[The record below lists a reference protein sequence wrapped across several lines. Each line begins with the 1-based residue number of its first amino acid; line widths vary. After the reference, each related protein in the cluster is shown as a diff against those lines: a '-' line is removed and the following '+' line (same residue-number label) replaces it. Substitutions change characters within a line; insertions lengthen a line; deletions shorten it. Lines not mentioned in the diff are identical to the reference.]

1 MRSALA
7 VVNNICELDATFLAE
22 ISSAWD
28 GCQKYF
34 YRSLARHSRL
44 QTALLAPAK
53 DIGLGSVERCKGFTA
68 HLLQLLVRQRQS
80 LTALTEQWILLRR
93 LLSCIQEIDK
103 RLSADREYNVALPPQ
118 RSFQHWTD
126 KLQQL
131 SMQCVMVLEELSW
144 FIQCCPTE
152 EQMKCSDNERTDVK
166 GNVFLSSGPEEML
179 GNIISGVPDR
189 IPSELKYLSPVT
201 SEQLPPGCRMRN
213 KDQLW
218 LQLSAQ
224 LAAML
229 TRVKAMKTEVDKIR
243 QQPCETLFYSW

>member
-1 MRSALA
+1 MGFMQ
-7 VVNNICELDATFLAE
+7 VFFLP
-22 ISSAWD
+22 
-28 GCQKYF
+28 F
-34 YRSLARHSRL
+34 
-44 QTALLAPAK
+44 
-53 DIGLGSVERCKGFTA
+53 F
-68 HLLQLLVRQRQS
+68 
-80 LTALTEQWILLRR
+80 LTRR